1 MLLHDKTITKTEY
14 PLVWKKRALY
24 FLAFLLFLAVEVLI
38 ALFVH
43 DRFVRPYIGD
53 VLVVVVLYC
62 FVRIF
67 LPQGGRWLPIL
78 LFIFATGVEFLQ
90 YLNIVEW
97 LHLSGNVFM
106 RILIGSVFDVK
117 DIICYGVGCA
127 ILQAAELLKA
137 EIFKVSEKI

>member
-1 MLLHDKTITKTEY
+1 MLLHDENLTKTEY

-24 FLAFLLFLAVEVLI
+24 FLAFLLFLAVEVFI

-43 DRFVRPYIGD
+43 DRFIRPYIGD

-62 FVRIF
+62 LVRIF
-67 LPQGGRWLPIL
+67 LPQGCRWLPII

-97 LHLSGNVFM
+97 LHLSGNIFM

-127 ILQAAELLKA
+127 TLQILELHKS
-137 EIFKVSEKI
+137 IFPDNRHN